1 MILMFV
7 QDLELVQMLTPVAAL
22 QDIMAQIV
30 SFTTATVQT
39 SLQPM
44 YAAVMEHVHLQT
56 IVNVQHI
63 IQMLHVMSPL
73 AQGCQAHQDLH
84 VQVMVLAP
92 HTILALVQ
100 TPTPEQLA
108 NSTHVTGLQLL
119 TRLYA
124 VVMVPVFHL
133 MIVTA

>member
-1 MILMFV
+1 MIAV
-7 QDLELVQMLTPVAAL
+7 YAQDLAHAQMLTPAAAL
-22 QDIMAQIV
+22 QGIMAQIV
-30 SFTTATVQT
+30 SSTTATVQT

-63 IQMLHVMSPL
+63 IQILHVTSPL
-73 AQGCQAHQDLH
+73 APEFQVHQVLYA
-84 VQVMVLAP
+84 QVMVLVLL
-92 HTILALVQ
+92 TILALVQ

>member
-1 MILMFV
+1 MIVVYAQVMVIAQITKTVF
-7 QDLELVQMLTPVAAL
+7 AL
-22 QDIMAQIV
+22 ICSTGQIV
-30 SFTTATVQT
+30 S
-39 SLQPM
+39 SLIVTMSMSQMQM
-44 YAAVMEHVHLQT
+44 YAVVMEPVHRQT
-56 IVNVQHI
+56 TVNVQHI
-63 IQMLHVMSPL
+63 IQMLHVMSPP
-73 AQGCQAHQDLH
+73 AQVYQAHQDLYA
-84 VQVMVLAP
+84 QVMVLVLL
-92 HTILALVQ
+92 TILALVQ